1 MIYLILNNDKSIKEA
16 RHESCGIPEG
26 PHVDV
31 DDAAWAVVAD
41 YDHTRVRYVDG
52 ALVVDDQALK
62 DAANVKIKAQ
72 IAKIESGQ
80 HRAVREATLTGD
92 RARLQAIEDQIEAL
106 RKQLE
111 V

>member
-1 MIYLILNNDKSIKEA
+1 MVHLILNDDNSVQA
-16 RHESCGIPEG
+16 ALHESCGVPEE

-31 DDAAWAVVAD
+31 DDAAWAAVSG
-41 YDHTRVRYVDG
+41 YGMVRYVDG
-52 ALVVDDQALK
+52 ALVVGPQALK
-62 DAANVKIKAQ
+62 TANNTKLKAQ

>member
-31 DDAAWAVVAD
+31 DDAAWAVVAG
-41 YDHTRVRYVDG
+41 YDHARVRYVDG

-72 IAKIESGQ
+72 IARLEAGH
-80 HRAVREATLTGD
+80 HRAIREATLTGD
-92 RARLQAIEDQIEAL
+92 KTRLQAIEDQIVTL
-106 RKQLE
+106 RA
-111 V
+111 